1 MGKNVNVGGLALL
14 LVTLGAN
21 AHAAP
26 ILEPALASFAVLGA
40 EGVTNVPTSTIDG
53 NLGSATNASVDSGY
67 VFTSGGLQAN
77 TPVAQQ
83 AQNDLDTAIG
93 VLNNLGPGTVL
104 TNADLTGLSLSP
116 GVYTVHSG
124 VSNLTGD
131 LTLDGGGDVNAFW
144 VFQMD
149 SDLITSVGSTVNVID
164 TGTGAGVF
172 WNVRSSATLNT
183 GSVFAGNILALT
195 SITMGDAV
203 TLNCGRALA
212 ANGSVTLIHDT
223 VSLGCFGTGEEG
235 SNGLAG
241 TGLDVDLGG
250 GIIDTGTGTVVAYPI
265 PEPYSLVLFGA
276 GGLVVAY
283 GCRRGVS
290 YKPVV

>member
-1 MGKNVNVGGLALL
+1 MSKIVNVGGLGLL
-14 LVTLGAN
+14 LLTLGAN

-26 ILEPALASFAVLGA
+26 ILGPDLASFAVLGA
-40 EGVTNVPTSTIDG
+40 AGVTNVPTSTIDG
-53 NLGSATNASVDSGY
+53 NLGSAPNGSIGGGY
-67 VFTSGGLQAN
+67 TFTSGGPQAN
-77 TPVAQQ
+77 TAIAQQ
-83 AQNDLDTAIG
+83 AQLDLDTAIG
-93 VLNNLGPGTVL
+93 VLSGLGPGTVL
-104 TNADLTGLSLSP
+104 TNADLAGLTLAP

-124 VSNLTGD
+124 VSNLTGA
-131 LTLDGGGDVNAFW
+131 LTLDGGGNVNAFW

-149 SDLITSVGSTVNVID
+149 SDLITSVGSSMNVIN

-183 GSVFAGNILALT
+183 GSVFEGNILALT

-223 VSLGCFGTGEEG
+223 INLGCFGTGEEG

-241 TGLDVDLGG
+241 TGLDVVGG
-250 GIIDTGTGTVVAYPI
+250 GVIIDTGTGGVVAGPI
-265 PEPYSLVLFGA
+265 PEPFSLVMFGA

-283 GCRRGVS
+283 GYRRGS
-290 YKPVV
+290 PYKRAV